1 MYMKGPSLLALV
13 STDQRNDCTS
23 TLMLITCRNVV
34 CVCKIFKIS
43 LVIKGKV
50 KPFRQSNVL
59 KCIGI
64 FKGRCNHFYPSMT
77 LTPCMYRLGGNESEV
92 GLVVMSE

>member
-1 MYMKGPSLLALV
+1 MKGPFLLAVV

-34 CVCKIFKIS
+34 CVCEIFKIA

-59 KCIGI
+59 ECIWI
-64 FKGRCNHFYPSMT
+64 FKGRYNHFYPSMT
-77 LTPCMYRLGGNESEV
+77 LTLSIYRVGGNDSEV